1 MNTFKSKQIYVNE
14 GYSIYY
20 STTFRTDD
28 LIRYSYP
35 DRPEAL
41 SSY

>member
-28 LIRYSYP
+28 LIVILIDQKP
-35 DRPEAL
+35 
-41 SSY
+41 